1 MAITSK
7 RNPFDA
13 FLFSFFFISYYLSLL
28 SHAANTITQSQNL
41 SDGQNLTSD
50 YQNFQLGFFSPANSS
65 LRYVGIWYHNIQEK
79 EPSVIWVAN
88 RRNPLFD
95 KKGVLLF
102 GEDGNLMVVDGNNTK
117 VWSSNASII
126 SANTTA
132 MLHDTG
138 NLILS
143 SNDGKNHW
151 ESFNDP
157 TDTFLPGMRV
167 QVNAEM
173 GENRTLTSWK
183 SASDPSPG
191 NYSMGVDPQ
200 ASPQIVIWEGEHR
213 RWRSGYWDG
222 RTFSGVPNIT
232 SNYMYGFKLSDW
244 VNESG
249 YLTYTPMNSSDKLRF
264 RIRWDGYEE
273 QLRWQEG
280 GSKWDTIQTQPAD
293 KECELYNFC
302 GNFGLC
308 NELSSHVC
316 SCMQGFDPVDP
327 DQWNKGNWSGGC
339 RRRTELQCQR
349 NLSSV
354 TQETAGEDGFLDVKC
369 SKLPDLAI
377 LVGGTP
383 DSIESCE
390 NKCLNNCS
398 CTAYAVASGIGC
410 LIWKGDLLDVH
421 QFPRAGNTLRIRLAD
436 SDLGKVYSRCYCY
449 CYCYYYC
456 S

>member
-1 MAITSK
+1 MATTSK
-7 RNPFDA
+7 RNPVDA
-13 FLFSFFFISYYLSLL
+13 FLFSFFFISFYLSLL
-28 SHAANTITQSQNL
+28 SHAANNTITQGQNL
-41 SDGQNLTSD
+41 SDGQTLISD
-50 YQNFQLGFFSPANSS
+50 GQNFQLGFFSPASSS
-65 LRYVGIWYHNIQEK
+65 LRYVGIWYYNIQEK

-88 RRNPLFD
+88 RKNPLFD
-95 KKGVLLF
+95 KKGVLRF
-102 GEDGNLMVVDGNNTK
+102 REDGNLMVVDGNNAM
-117 VWSSNASII
+117 VWSSKASIV

-132 MLHDTG
+132 RLDDTG

-143 SNDGKNHW
+143 SNDSNSHW

-173 GENRTLTSWK
+173 GENRAFTSWK

-200 ASPQIVIWEGEHR
+200 ASPQIVVWEGEHR
-213 RWRSGYWDG
+213 LWRSGYWDA
-222 RTFSGVPNIT
+222 RTFSGIPNIT
-232 SNYMYGFKLSDW
+232 SSYMYGFKLSGLE
-244 VNESG
+244 NQSM
-249 YLTYTPMNSSDKLRF
+249 YFTYTPMNSSNRLRF
-264 RIRWDGYEE
+264 LISWDGYEK
-273 QLRWQEG
+273 QLKWEES
-280 GSKWDTIQTQPAD
+280 GSKWDTIQFQPAN

-308 NELSSHVC
+308 NELSSPVC
-316 SCMQGFDPVDP
+316 SCMQGFVPMDP
-327 DQWNKGNWSGGC
+327 DQWDKGNWSGGC

-369 SKLPDLAI
+369 SKLPDFANLEGA
-377 LVGGTP
+377 TQ

-410 LIWKGDLLDVH
+410 LIWKGNLLDVH
-421 QFPRAGNTLRIRLAD
+421 QFPRAGNTLKIRLAD
-436 SDLGKVYSRCYCY
+436 SELGKVYSLCYCY
-449 CYCYYYC
+449 C